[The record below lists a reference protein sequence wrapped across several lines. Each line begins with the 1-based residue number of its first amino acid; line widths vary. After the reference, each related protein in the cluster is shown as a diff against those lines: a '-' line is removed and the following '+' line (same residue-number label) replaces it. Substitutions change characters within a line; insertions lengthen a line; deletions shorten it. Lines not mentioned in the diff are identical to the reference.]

1 MDKTPFQQLQPE
13 LEAATAQM
21 KRMLPPEALDAF
33 ESSIRELRESGAGT
47 GLELGT
53 KAPDFTLTA
62 HTGSKITLSEE
73 TAKGPVVLTFFR
85 GGWCPFCNLQLAAY
99 ERIGSDIQKAG
110 ARLIAVSPQIPD
122 QSRLLN
128 EKHRLSFPLLSDV
141 HNQAAEKYNLKF
153 KMPDHL
159 HDIYRLLGISLD
171 AFNGDN
177 SWELPVSA
185 TFIVDKERTI
195 RASHVDADYKKR
207 MEPAEIIRILNSIA
221 SW

>member
-1 MDKTPFQQLQPE
+1 MEKTSIQRLLPE

-21 KRMLPPEALDAF
+21 KRILPQEALDAF
-33 ESSIRELRESGAGT
+33 ETSIRELRESGVGT

-73 TAKGPVVLTFFR
+73 TAKGPVVLTFYR

-99 ERIGSDIQKAG
+99 ERIWSDIRAAG
-110 ARLIAVSPQIPD
+110 AQLIAVSPQTSD
-122 QSRLLN
+122 QSNLLN
-128 EKHRLSFPLLSDV
+128 EKHRLSFPLLSDTY
-141 HNQAAEKYNLKF
+141 NQTAEQYNLKF

-159 HDIYRLLGISLD
+159 QDIYRSLGISLD
-171 AFNGDN
+171 AFNGDH

-185 TFIVDKERTI
+185 TFIMDKERII
-195 RASHVDADYKKR
+195 RAAQVDADYKKR
-207 MEPAEIIRILNSIA
+207 MEPAEIIRMLNSILT
-221 SW
+221 